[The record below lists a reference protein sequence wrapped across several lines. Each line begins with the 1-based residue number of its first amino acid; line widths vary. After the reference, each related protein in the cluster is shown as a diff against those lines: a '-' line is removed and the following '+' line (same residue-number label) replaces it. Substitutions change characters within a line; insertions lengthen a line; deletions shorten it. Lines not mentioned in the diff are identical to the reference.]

1 MAKKSK
7 SGSVGMLAWPQMG
20 LPNESADVLMKANAR
35 AMQMWLDSWTRL
47 AGEMSSFAMRR
58 WARDAETFRKCSA
71 CKTPIELFE
80 LQAAFVQSMFGDYM
94 REAARVADMEKDA
107 ATAEI
112 NEIDKGVREAT
123 GLVASAGIAAASK
136 AKQAARP

>member
-1 MAKKSK
+1 
-7 SGSVGMLAWPQMG
+7 
-20 LPNESADVLMKANAR
+20 
-35 AMQMWLDSWTRL
+35 
-47 AGEMSSFAMRR
+47 
-58 WARDAETFRKCSA
+58 
-71 CKTPIELFE
+71 
-80 LQAAFVQSMFGDYM
+80 MFGDYM